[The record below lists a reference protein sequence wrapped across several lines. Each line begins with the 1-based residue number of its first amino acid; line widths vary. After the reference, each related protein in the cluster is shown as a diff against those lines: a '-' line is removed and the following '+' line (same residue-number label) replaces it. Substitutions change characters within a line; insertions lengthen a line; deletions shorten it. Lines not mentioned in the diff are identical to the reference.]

1 MRIRDAEFQ
10 PVYAAAFQYPWQ
22 SPTERPYKM
31 IKSFWEYFQALS
43 LLFVLCRVD
52 VGYEEVLGVLGLKN
66 KAVKKS
72 HLDQGKI

>member
-1 MRIRDAEFQ
+1 
-10 PVYAAAFQYPWQ
+10 
-22 SPTERPYKM
+22 M

-72 HLDQGKI
+72 HLDQGTI

>member
-1 MRIRDAEFQ
+1 MKIRDAEFQ
-10 PVYAAAFQYPWQ
+10 PVHAAAFQYPWQ

-31 IKSFWEYFQALS
+31 IKSFGEYFQALS

-52 VGYEEVLGVLGLKN
+52 VGYEEVIGVLALKN

-72 HLDQGKI
+72 HLDQGRI